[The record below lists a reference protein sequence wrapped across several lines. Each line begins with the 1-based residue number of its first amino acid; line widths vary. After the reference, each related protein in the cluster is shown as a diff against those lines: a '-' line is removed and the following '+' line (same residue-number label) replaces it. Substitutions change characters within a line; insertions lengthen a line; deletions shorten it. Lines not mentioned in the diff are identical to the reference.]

1 MTLSP
6 RVGDIV
12 RTRDGHHLLRVTRII
27 RDAFDARCDVACLQ
41 RCGDHAETVA
51 ALSRL
56 VVVEA
61 HPGGVGT

>member
-12 RTRDGHHLLRVTRII
+12 RTRDGHLHRVTRII
-27 RDAFDARCDVACLQ
+27 RDAFDARGDVACLQ
-41 RCGDHAETVA
+41 RCGDHMETA
-51 ALSRL
+51 ATLSQL